1 MDKNVKNEREWF
13 NNSNIITTVAIALL
27 TLIIILSQSYAV
39 KNNLSTNDILRNL
52 LNHNTLYIIGLI
64 YFIPLKTK
72 TGKKYFNYLNV
83 FLILIYF
90 IFSITSLLSVIRSLG
105 ITSLISFGINIVFFV
120 YMIHVFMKN
129 TRFWKEL
136 KLEKSPFNEIKNEGY
151 FYTIV
156 VLAIILLV
164 MNLIYSE
171 NFDGVVLSLVSI
183 AYTIVLARYIYA
195 YGLYL
200 DLSNEDKKALA
211 HDLFVEIDLLDK
223 DLPKLKKL
231 ANEVSSHE
239 LNGYQIVALVTF
251 GIGFCVG
258 IIFGNLFPSCGT
270 TSGLYTKACNTTEF
284 NFSLTICIWFA
295 SFLICVFFYAIGNI
309 ISLLESINTKLKP
322 KK

>member
-164 MNLIYSE
+164 VNLIYSE

-183 AYTIVLARYIYA
+183 AYTIVLARYIYS
-195 YGLYL
+195 YGLY
-200 DLSNEDKKALA
+200 
-211 HDLFVEIDLLDK
+211 LDK

-239 LNGYQIVALVTF
+239 LNGYQIIALVTF

-295 SFLICVFFYAIGNI
+295 SFLICVFFYAIGNV

>member
-1 MDKNVKNEREWF
+1 MEKNIKDEREWF
-13 NNSNIITTVAIALL
+13 DNPNIITTIAISLL

-72 TGKKYFNYLNV
+72 AGKKYFNYLNV

-90 IFSITSLLSVIRSLG
+90 IFSITSLLSVIRSFG
-105 ITSLISFGINIVFFV
+105 ITSLISFSINVVFFV
-120 YMIHVFMKN
+120 YMVHVFMKN
-129 TRFWKEL
+129 TRFWKEF
-136 KLEKSPFNEIKNEGY
+136 KLEKSPFNEIKNESY
-151 FYTIV
+151 FYMIV

-183 AYTIVLARYIYA
+183 CYTIVLARYIYS
-195 YGLYL
+195 YELHL
-200 DLSNEDKKALA
+200 DLSNEDRKNLS
-211 HDLFVEIDLLDK
+211 HDLFSEIDSLDK
-223 DLPKLKKL
+223 DLPKIKKL

-251 GIGFCVG
+251 GIGFCIG

-284 NFSLTICIWFA
+284 NFSLTICIWFV

-309 ISLLESINTKLKP
+309 ISLLESINTKLKS

>member
-164 MNLIYSE
+164 VNLIYSE

-183 AYTIVLARYIYA
+183 AYTIVLARYIYS

-211 HDLFVEIDLLDK
+211 HDLFVEIYLLDK
-223 DLPKLKKL
+223 ALPKLKKL
-231 ANEVSSHE
+231 ATEVS
-239 LNGYQIVALVTF
+239 
-251 GIGFCVG
+251 
-258 IIFGNLFPSCGT
+258 
-270 TSGLYTKACNTTEF
+270 
-284 NFSLTICIWFA
+284 
-295 SFLICVFFYAIGNI
+295 
-309 ISLLESINTKLKP
+309 
-322 KK
+322 